1 MRYKTNTTDS
11 EPYANR
17 RTNRVRNR
25 SHPSRVRVLS
35 ALGIESVVSIVVYTR
50 RADVCAHR
58 MLSKFPTAPQRF
70 RTGTDPKAATFA
82 SPMFRLVEAIAPPW
96 PRSL

>member
-35 ALGIESVVSIVVYTR
+35 ALGIESVVSIVIYTR
-50 RADVCAHR
+50 RPDVRRANVEKI
-58 MLSKFPTAPQRF
+58 LTTPERF
-70 RTGTDPKAATFA
+70 LTGLDPKAATLA
-82 SPMFRLVEAIAPPW
+82 SPRCARAVAIILPW

>member
-11 EPYANR
+11 EQYANR

-35 ALGIESVVSIVVYTR
+35 ALGIESVVSIVIYTR
-50 RADVCAHR
+50 RPDGRRANVEKI
-58 MLSKFPTAPQRF
+58 LTTPERF
-70 RTGTDPKAATFA
+70 LTGIDPKSATLA
-82 SPMFRLVEAIAPPW
+82 SPMSTLATALVLPW
-96 PRSL
+96 TRSL

>member
-17 RTNRVRNR
+17 RMNRGRNR

-35 ALGIESVVSIVVYTR
+35 ALGIESVVSIVIYTR
-50 RADVCAHR
+50 RADVPSANVEIPR
-58 MLSKFPTAPQRF
+58 TPERFLTGIDPQ
-70 RTGTDPKAATFA
+70 AATLA
-82 SPMFRLVEAIAPPW
+82 SPRFTLAAAIVLPW
-96 PRSL
+96 PRSR